1 MQRVQFCENCCKP
14 YALQG
19 SGRPV
24 GQRIPKLL
32 DCSHTFCHGCVGK
45 LAGSNPRG
53 VKCPTCEEQTLLSGG
68 KRNIKDLPTNLY
80 ILGILINNVR
90 AIIEKDISKGELTD
104 FELEK
109 SCVFAN
115 SCGGTNVAR
124 EVTAVARGLIAGEGP
139 GEDGGK
145 TCEECCTNAAISH
158 CKKCEAIFCES
169 CFDTVHSSSRT
180 LRLHEAIPIDFVC
193 LTGGSN
199 QTCET
204 HEGKELDFYDQTDKK
219 LVCSLCIATP
229 HYQGHEIVPAHVL
242 TDKITEK
249 LKQGLEKVR
258 SVYAQLQRSKEML
271 FSQFPKIKTEFSE
284 IVQQIQQHFQD
295 LHTKLQAR
303 EINLIKEVKDAFCNQ
318 SIPVDVANKI
328 DQRCEELSKL
338 IKEVTIALSTPSMAM
353 HIGETL
359 LSRMF
364 NLEDIACILSDS
376 FMQDLIKISYPSDF
390 QDTLKSYGTIISESC
405 DVKLKRISEQ
415 PNETFDEN
423 NTLEATAAT
432 NIKSEAS
439 QKNTSQTSG
448 GPAILTMPSRQN
460 LVNVSHIVTPCNFY
474 IQHVADQ
481 DKLNSLMDGIHIYC
495 EGAKG
500 SNGAVRSTKVGDLV
514 CAKGDGDEWWYR
526 ARIID
531 EQQQTSVPKGRS
543 HPIPKVKV
551 CFIDYGNTAMVPL
564 NRLRKIPS
572 KFIDLPELATNCSL
586 VDIVPPGNCKTWP
599 NESIKAFGSMI
610 RDKHLL
616 MAIVRKSGGQL
627 IVDLKSPDPDG
638 SITGDKPASV
648 RDALVFL
655 EVANFTSPASVPSP
669 EVAFPVRT
677 YPKVTLPDEGA
688 SLQVTVAEAQSPD
701 NMYVVKYDE
710 KEYEKM
716 LIIQQQMMDV
726 YNSKNGDQWQ
736 IGWPYK
742 DMVCA
747 AKYSK
752 DQNWYRAL
760 VTDVSSHKHV
770 QVFYVDFGNT
780 EQLPFNKIRRLPDHL
795 AKLPRQAMRCR
806 LAMIDPVNPEQ
817 GWLSECKNFLH
828 EICFQ
833 HPYQMKVLETHGDQP
848 MSVLLYLPHSHQSSL
863 NQLLVI
869 NSHAVLSSSA
879 DTAFLETADV
889 VEPSSPASNAS
900 ARVSETDADTAS
912 IGSEGGRLLYPQRLS
927 YKPVDM
933 PESNQFQ
940 FLVTFVEKD
949 CMISGVQP
957 DKRDNSLADLMLHV
971 QNTCKDTDNPPV
983 TQDQLCFNQPC
994 CAKYS
999 DDNHWYRAQVIG
1011 FPTPSTVLL
1020 DYVDFGNKEEVP
1032 LENISLK
1039 GAFLDIPK
1047 QCISIQ
1053 LEGLPRTPA
1062 EQEKVSKLLEGLLVG
1077 QTCEAVRSANLVIDG
1092 VINIEHLTLPDGR
1105 DVLDTAREMMSEQ
1118 NRDQLEKRLVVG
1130 QPPKQQT
1137 FLENPP
1143 VERRVGRIKNPR
1155 PARSLLA
1162 DTVLPAEGV
1171 PFDVS
1176 VTQINSKSVVFLQR
1190 EVPCEDR
1197 PRLAVG
1203 HDPTH
1208 VIACDHIQQLL
1219 NMSNKINLKNYFNGK
1234 PDLSDV
1240 WPKMLCCA
1248 RYTEDDLWYRAQ
1260 IIEVVSNAQLQA
1272 RVLYV
1277 DYGTSEVIGLDRMK
1291 PFPAEL
1297 AALPKQAFKCTVV
1310 GLWDEN
1316 DQIGEDSYRGGNNE
1330 DDGDDNNDDDDDIN
1344 ALAKAVVGKK
1354 LICKVVSF
1362 GPPVVV
1368 ELYDRM
1374 LIDGSYQDFPI
1385 SQILSMLDGVS
1396 TDLDSDVTD
1405 DSHESVEL
1413 SENEEKV
1420 AEAVKDGCDG
1430 DFTADVNPVGDWYS
1444 QCEESLVKYDREGMA
1459 TRPQLLTPA
1468 QFFLKKD
1475 STVAEC
1481 DENSVEFEKESEVD

>member
-1 MQRVQFCENCCKP
+1 MQRVQFCESCCKP

-19 SGRPV
+19 SGKPV

-32 DCSHTFCHGCVGK
+32 DCSHTFCHGCVTK
-45 LAGSNPRG
+45 LSGSNSRG

-68 KRNIKDLPTNLY
+68 KQSIKDLPTNLY

-90 AIIEKDISKGELTD
+90 ANIEKDISKGELTD

-109 SCVFAN
+109 SCVIAN
-115 SCGGTNVAR
+115 SCGGAT
-124 EVTAVARGLIAGEGP
+124 VARGVTAGEGSP
-139 GEDGGK
+139 REETVE
-145 TCEECCTNAAISH
+145 TCEECCTNAAVSQ

-169 CFDTVHSSSRT
+169 CFNTVHSSSRT
-180 LRLHEAIPIDFVC
+180 LRLHEATPIEFVC
-193 LTGGSN
+193 QTGGLI
-199 QTCET
+199 QTCEI
-204 HEGKELDFYDQTDKK
+204 HEGKELEFYDQTDKK
-219 LVCSLCIATP
+219 LICSLCIVTP
-229 HYQGHEIVPAHVL
+229 HYQSLEIVPVHML
-242 TDKITEK
+242 TDEITEK
-249 LKQGLEKVR
+249 LKESLQKVK
-258 SVYAQLQRSKEML
+258 SVDAQLRKSKGML
-271 FSQFPKIKTEFSE
+271 MSQLPKIKTEFSE
-284 IVQQIQQHFQD
+284 TVQNIQQHFQD

-303 EINLIKEVKDAFCNQ
+303 EVNLIKEVRGAFCNQ
-318 SIPVDVANKI
+318 SFQVDVANEI
-328 DQRCEELSKL
+328 DQRSEELSKL
-338 IKEVTIALSTPSMAM
+338 IKEVTVALSTPSMVM
-353 HIGETL
+353 ENGETL
-359 LSRMF
+359 LSRMV
-364 NLEDIACILSDS
+364 NLEDVACILSDS
-376 FMQDLIKISYPSDF
+376 FMQDRIKISYPRDF
-390 QDTLKSYGTIISESC
+390 QDTLKSYGTIIPESC

-415 PNETFDEN
+415 PNEIIHEN
-423 NTLEATAAT
+423 NALEAAAPT
-432 NIKSEAS
+432 NEKSEDASSSNAS
-439 QKNTSQTSG
+439 QTG
-448 GPAILTMPSRQN
+448 GGSAILTMPSRQN

-481 DKLNSLMDGIHIYC
+481 DKLNSLMDGIHNHC
-495 EGAKG
+495 ERAKG
-500 SNGAVRSTKVGDLV
+500 SNDAVRTTKVGDLV

-526 ARIID
+526 ARIIGE
-531 EQQQTSVPKGRS
+531 EQQASVPKGRS

-586 VDIVPPGNCKTWP
+586 VDIVPPGKCNTWP

-616 MAIVRKSGGQL
+616 MAVVRKSGGQL
-627 IVDLKSPDPDG
+627 IVDLKSPDQDG
-638 SITGDKPASV
+638 SIAGDKPASV

-655 EVANFTSPASVPSP
+655 EVANFTSPASVQNP

-677 YPKVTLPDEGA
+677 YPKVTLPEEGA
-688 SLQVTVAEAQSPD
+688 SLQVTVAEAQSPED
-701 NMYVVKYDE
+701 IYVVKYDE

-726 YNSKNGDQWQ
+726 YNSMNGDQWQ

-747 AKYSK
+747 AKYSN

-760 VTDVSSHKHV
+760 VTDVSSDKHV
-770 QVFYVDFGNT
+770 QVFFVDFGNS
-780 EQLPFNKIRRLPDHL
+780 EELPFNKIRRLPDHL
-795 AKLPRQAMRCR
+795 AKLPGQAMRCR
-806 LAMIDPVNPEQ
+806 LAMVEPVNPEE
-817 GWLSECKNFLH
+817 GWLSECKDFLY
-828 EICFQ
+828 ENCFQ
-833 HPYQMKVLETHGDQP
+833 HPYQMKVLEVEAHGDQP
-848 MSVLLYLPHSHQSSL
+848 MSVVLYLPQPHQTSL
-863 NQLLVI
+863 NQLLVV

-879 DTAFLETADV
+879 DSASLETADV

-900 ARVSETDADTAS
+900 TRMSETDTDAAI
-912 IGSEGGRLLYPQRLS
+912 IGTEGGRLLYPQRLS

-933 PESNQFQ
+933 PEGNQFQ

-949 CMISGVQP
+949 CIISGVQP
-957 DKRDNSLADLMLHV
+957 DKRDNSLADLMLHMR
-971 QNTCKDTDNPPV
+971 NTCKDTDDPPV
-983 TQDQLCFNQPC
+983 TQDQLFFNQPC

-1011 FPTPSTVLL
+1011 FPAPSTVLL

-1053 LEGLPRTPA
+1053 LEGLPRTPV

-1077 QTCEAVRSANLVIDG
+1077 QTCKAARSANVVVDG
-1092 VINIEHLTLPDGR
+1092 VVNIEHLTLPDGR
-1105 DVLDTAREMMSEQ
+1105 DVVATAREMMSKQ
-1118 NRDQLEKRLVVG
+1118 NPDELEEKPVLSQSR
-1130 QPPKQQT
+1130 KQQT
-1137 FLENPP
+1137 HLESPQSERRMKRRENP
-1143 VERRVGRIKNPR
+1143 RL
-1155 PARSLLA
+1155 ARSILA

-1171 PFDVS
+1171 PFDVG
-1176 VTQINSKSVVFLQR
+1176 VTQINSKNVVFLQR

-1197 PRLAVG
+1197 PKLADG
-1203 HDPTH
+1203 FDPTH
-1208 VIACDHIQQLL
+1208 VVACNHIQQLL
-1219 NMSNKINLKNYFNGK
+1219 SMSNRINLKNYFNGK
-1234 PDLSDV
+1234 PGLDKV
-1240 WPKMLCCA
+1240 WPNMLCCA

-1260 IIEVVSNAQLQA
+1260 IIRVLSNVQVQA

-1310 GLWDEN
+1310 GLGDEN
-1316 DQIGEDSYRGGNNE
+1316 YEIGDHSCGAGNDE
-1330 DDGDDNNDDDDDIN
+1330 DDGDDSDDDDIN
-1344 ALAKAVVGKK
+1344 LLANAVVGKK

-1368 ELYDRM
+1368 ELYERV
-1374 LIDGSYQDFPI
+1374 LIDESYQDIPI
-1385 SQILSMLDGVS
+1385 SQTLSMLDDVTS
-1396 TDLDSDVTD
+1396 DRDSDVIEETQ
-1405 DSHESVEL
+1405 ESVEL
-1413 SENEEKV
+1413 NENEEKI
-1420 AEAVKDGCDG
+1420 AEAAKDECED
-1430 DFTADVNPVGDWYS
+1430 DFTVDVNPEGDWYS
-1444 QCEESLVKYDREGMA
+1444 ECEESFVKYDREGMA

-1468 QFFLKKD
+1468 QFFLKKEGN
-1475 STVAEC
+1475 TV
-1481 DENSVEFEKESEVD
+1481 ENEEKSVEVEEESEVD